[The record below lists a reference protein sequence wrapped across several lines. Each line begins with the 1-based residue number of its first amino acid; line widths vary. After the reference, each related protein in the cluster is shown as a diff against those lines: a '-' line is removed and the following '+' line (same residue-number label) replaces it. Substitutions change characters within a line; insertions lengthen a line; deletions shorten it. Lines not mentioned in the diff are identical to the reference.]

1 MEVLDAYLEAAEGD
15 DRSIEDALL
24 ALIARAR
31 GAWPGIRLDDQVFAR
46 FLGERSTDRS
56 FDAVHAEDLYLA
68 CACLHGDQAAVD
80 AFERTIITALPQVIG
95 RIDGSPSFVADV
107 LAEVRVKLVV
117 GQTGKPAALTRY
129 VGYGPLRSFAM
140 VVAMRE
146 ATDRKRNAGKEI
158 SADELLLALPF
169 VGASPETVQLREQ
182 LREPFGKAFK
192 AALAELSARERNILR
207 LHFAEGVTA
216 DAIGKVYR
224 VHRST
229 IHRWIDAARERA
241 IAETRRH
248 LMADLKLGRD
258 ALDALMG
265 ELAEG
270 VDLTLSTFLHE

>member
-1 MEVLDAYLEAAEGD
+1 MAELDQALVAA
-15 DRSIEDALL
+15 
-24 ALIARAR
+24 IARAR
-31 GAWPGIRLDDQVFAR
+31 AAWPSIEVDDETFAVFLD
-46 FLGERSTDRS
+46 ERSLDRGI
-56 FDAVHAEDLYLA
+56 DAIHAEDLFLA
-68 CACLHGDQAAVD
+68 CGCLHGDQAAVD
-80 AFERTIITALPQVIG
+80 AFERTIIRALPQVIG
-95 RIDGSPSFVADV
+95 RIDGSPEFVADV

-146 ATDRKRNAGKEI
+146 ATDRKRNAGKEVL
-158 SADELLLALPF
+158 ADELLLAMPF
-169 VGASPETVQLREQ
+169 GGASPETVQLREQ
-182 LREPFGKAFK
+182 LRGPFGKAFK
-192 AALAELSARERNILR
+192 AALTELSARERNILR

-229 IHRWIDAARERA
+229 IHRWIDAARERV

-248 LMADLKLGRD
+248 LMTDLKLGRD
-258 ALDALMG
+258 ALDAMMG